1 LSHDWVLW
9 ILVAASALHV
19 VEERGLGWQGW
30 AAQAIAPRI
39 GVVPTWLDFWATNG
53 LLIVFGISAAAVG
66 WRAPAYA
73 LAFPALCLINALFFH
88 LLPSIAA
95 HRPNPGLFSA
105 LALYVPIGVWAYL
118 AAADDGVLSA
128 GTLLLSLALGALAM
142 AAAIVLLVL
151 QPRFRYA
158 DIDPG
163 TPPARESVGESAP
176 GPPA

>member
-30 AAQAIAPRI
+30 AAREIAPRI
-39 GVVPTWLDFWATNG
+39 GVTPTWLDFWATNG

-73 LAFPALCLINALFFH
+73 LAFPALCLINAVFFH
-88 LLPSIAA
+88 LLPSAA
-95 HRPNPGLFSA
+95 ARRPNPGLFSA
-105 LALYVPIGVWAYL
+105 LALYLPIGVWVYA

-128 GTLLLSLALGALAM
+128 GTLLLSAALGALAM
-142 AAAIVLLVL
+142 ASAIVLLML
-151 QPRFRYA
+151 QPRFRYS
-158 DIDPG
+158 DVDPNASPAG
-163 TPPARESVGESAP
+163 PAEEGEPPPR
-176 GPPA
+176 